1 CTPVHEDFKLLQQR
15 SRWVSFRS
23 NTNFISRIHSTRE
36 KGFTLLEL
44 LVAMLM
50 VSMVTIII
58 AQALKLSI
66 NSWDRAQREGDTFQ
80 ARIVIP
86 SLLRKQL
93 DSIVREK
100 VFAQGQAPVKLVFKG
115 NEKGLSFFTS
125 FTPMA
130 GNLTGLLRVTYV
142 HDKEKSTLFL
152 YQKLILTLED
162 LKDIYC
168 PLSEVWDRQ
177 LEPSGKI
184 VGTRLFDIRYS
195 KEKSLSDTDS
205 DSVANI
211 WENTKNQYPGSIFLN
226 FQTIAKKMTS
236 NPELWHFNIGT

>member
-1 CTPVHEDFKLLQQR
+1 MAQALMQEL
-15 SRWVSFRS
+15 
-23 NTNFISRIHSTRE
+23 NFIFRTGSNKDS
-36 KGFTLLEL
+36 GFTLLEL

-50 VSMVTIII
+50 VSMVTMII

-66 NSWDRAQREGDTFQ
+66 NAWERAQREGDTFQ
-80 ARIVIP
+80 ARTVIP

-93 DSIVREK
+93 DAVIREK
-100 VFAQGQAPVKLVFKG
+100 GFAPGHAPQKLVFKG

-125 FTPMA
+125 YSPMA
-130 GNLTGLLRVTYV
+130 GNIEGLLRVTYV
-142 HDKEKSTLFL
+142 HDKEKRILFL

-168 PLSEVWDRQ
+168 PLSEAWDSQ

-184 VGTRLFDIRYS
+184 VGISLFNIRYS
-195 KEKSLSDTDS
+195 SQKSFSGIDS
-205 DSVANI
+205 DIVTNI
-211 WENTKNQYPGSIFLN
+211 WENKKNQYPGSIFLD
-226 FQTIAKKMTS
+226 FQTMGNGIAS

>member
-1 CTPVHEDFKLLQQR
+1 MQEF
-15 SRWVSFRS
+15 
-23 NTNFISRIHSTRE
+23 NFILRTGSNKDS
-36 KGFTLLEL
+36 GFTLLEL

-100 VFAQGQAPVKLVFKG
+100 VFAQGHAPLKLVFKG
-115 NEKGLSFFTS
+115 TEKGLSFFTS
-125 FTPMA
+125 YTPMA
-130 GNLTGLLRVTYV
+130 GSLTGLLRVTYV
-142 HDKEKSTLFL
+142 HDKEKKILLL

-162 LKDIYC
+162 VKDIYC
-168 PLSEVWDRQ
+168 PLSEMWDNQ

-184 VGTRLFDIRYS
+184 VDINLFNIRYNSEKFLS
-195 KEKSLSDTDS
+195 KTDS
-205 DSVANI
+205 DIVTNI
-211 WENTKNQYPGSIFLN
+211 WENKKNQYPGSIFLN
-226 FQTIAKKMTS
+226 FQTTGRGIAS
-236 NPELWHFNIGT
+236 NPELWHFYVGT